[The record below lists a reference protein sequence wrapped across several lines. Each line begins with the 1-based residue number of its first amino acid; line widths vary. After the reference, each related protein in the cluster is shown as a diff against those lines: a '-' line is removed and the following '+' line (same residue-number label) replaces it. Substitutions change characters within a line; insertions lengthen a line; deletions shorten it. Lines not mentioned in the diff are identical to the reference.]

1 MCIAILSTTHPD
13 YRFIILNNRDEFL
26 SRPTAPAEW
35 WTPEPSP
42 ISSPS
47 TSPPTTIPIPNLERG
62 STRILSAR
70 DLARPAHGT
79 WLGINSEGR
88 LGVLTNC
95 LEKVC
100 ARAVGGLSRG
110 GVIKRWLISNPDD
123 NADEHDKDGE
133 EEDGKRSI
141 LSFVNHLTGI
151 RDVGGFN
158 LLLGD
163 VRNEQLAIISNRSAG
178 TDCCPEDEEGQVKIR
193 WIEHDSKDGETI
205 ALSNMTLSD
214 SPGSPQ
220 SEKWKKMVLGEDLT
234 FSAIQASVENTE
246 DEDALI
252 NRLFGVLS
260 TDTLPRL
267 PGGLSEDAEA
277 YLGLLRES
285 VFVPVVGKPVQL
297 HEQKEGEV
305 LNSSY
310 MQGLYGTQ
318 TQTVMLVGYDGRVRF
333 VARTLY
339 DDDGR
344 RRLNSEEGEGVNE
357 FVFSVG

>member
-13 YRFIILNNRDEFL
+13 YRFIILSNRDEFL

-35 WTPEPSP
+35 WTPEASP
-42 ISSPS
+42 IPSPS
-47 TSPPTTIPIPNLERG
+47 TSPLPSHQAADTK

-79 WLGINSEGR
+79 WLGINASGR

-95 LEKVC
+95 LEKSC

-110 GVIKRWLISNPDD
+110 GVIKRWLISHPDENED
-123 NADEHDKDGE
+123 AEDEEGEDKNG
-133 EEDGKRSI
+133 RASI
-141 LSFVNHLTGI
+141 LSFVNHLTGL

-163 VRNEQLAIISNRSAG
+163 VRSESLAIISNRSAG

-193 WIEHDSKDGETI
+193 WIDHDSNSGETI

-214 SPGSPQ
+214 TSQGQ
-220 SEKWKKMVLGEDLT
+220 EKWKKMSLGEDLT
-234 FSAIQASVENTE
+234 SSAIRASIAET
-246 DEDALI
+246 DSEDALI
-252 NRLFGVLS
+252 ERLFKVLS

-267 PGGLSEDAEA
+267 PGGLEEDAEA

-285 VFVPVVGKPVQL
+285 IFIPALGKP
-297 HEQKEGEV
+297 
-305 LNSSY
+305 
-310 MQGLYGTQ
+310 
-318 TQTVMLVGYDGRVRF
+318 TVMLISHERRVRF

-344 RRLNSEEGEGVNE
+344 SRLNFERGEGVDE
-357 FVFSVG
+357 FAFTVG

>member
-47 TSPPTTIPIPNLERG
+47 YSPPPTTPLTNLEHK

-79 WLGINSEGR
+79 WLGINADGR

-110 GVIKRWLISNPDD
+110 GVIKRWLISTSD
-123 NADEHDKDGE
+123 NDGDEEEGGDKDG
-133 EEDGKRSI
+133 KRNI
-141 LSFVNHLTGI
+141 LSFVNHLTGL

-193 WIEHDSKDGETI
+193 WIDHNSDLGETI

-214 SPGSPQ
+214 SPESPQ
-220 SEKWKKMVLGEDLT
+220 SEKWKKMTLGEDLT
-234 FSAIQASVENTE
+234 SSAIQASVGNGD
-246 DEDALI
+246 DEDALL

-260 TDTLPRL
+260 TDTLSRL
-267 PGGLSEDAEA
+267 PGGLSEDAET

-285 VFVPVVGKPVQL
+285 IFIPVIGKPVQL

-305 LNSSY
+305 LNSGY

-339 DDDGR
+339 DDGGR

-357 FVFSVG
+357 FVFTAG